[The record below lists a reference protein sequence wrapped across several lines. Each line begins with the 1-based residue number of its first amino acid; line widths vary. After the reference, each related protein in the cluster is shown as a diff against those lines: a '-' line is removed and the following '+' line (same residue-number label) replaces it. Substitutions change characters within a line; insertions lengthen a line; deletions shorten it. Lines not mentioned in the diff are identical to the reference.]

1 MVYLMKLFKKVGRSM
16 QRGSFQWMKSLN
28 KSIILNKIR
37 TQGPISRAQIAKETK
52 LTPPTVGSI
61 VKELLEQELIK
72 ESQLGESQGG
82 RKPTMLVL
90 HTEAFHIIGV
100 DVGPVDI
107 QYIISNLAGE
117 IVTESKVEIKETL
130 TNERFLEILTDG
142 IQQLI
147 QQHSALRYIG
157 IGVAMHGI
165 VNAEAGISLFA
176 PNLHL
181 RNIPIKAHLEEH
193 FDMDVKVENDAK
205 AFALGEAWFSDD
217 IVHTSM
223 IAVNIGRGIGAG
235 LVSEGKLFNGENG
248 IAGEIGHMMIER
260 NGKICSCGNE
270 GCLQTIASGP
280 AIAEMAK
287 EKINTGEASILGDWI
302 KQSPDEITAEM
313 VHKAAVMNDR
323 LAIEILE
330 EVGVCLGIAFT
341 NIIHTFNPAKI
352 IIGGGVARA
361 GEFLLNPIRRTIAE
375 RAISEKAKQT
385 PVIQS
390 KLDAYGSSYGAVALV
405 LSDVFQ
411 PSVQETISR

>member
-1 MVYLMKLFKKVGRSM
+1 M

-107 QYIISNLAGE
+107 QYIITNLAGE
-117 IVTESKVEIKETL
+117 VVTESKVEIKESL

-147 QQHSALRYIG
+147 QQHSTLSYIG

-165 VNAEAGISLFA
+165 VNAEDGISLFA

-217 IVHTSM
+217 IAHTSM

-287 EKINTGEASILGDWI
+287 EKINAGEVTVLRDWI
-302 KQSPDEITAEM
+302 KQSSDEITAEM

-361 GEFLLNPIRRTIAE
+361 G
-375 RAISEKAKQT
+375 
-385 PVIQS
+385 
-390 KLDAYGSSYGAVALV
+390 
-405 LSDVFQ
+405 
-411 PSVQETISR
+411 

>member
-1 MVYLMKLFKKVGRSM
+1 M

-107 QYIISNLAGE
+107 QYIITNLAGE
-117 IVTESKVEIKETL
+117 VVTESKVEIKESL

-147 QQHSALRYIG
+147 QQHSTLSYIG

-165 VNAEAGISLFA
+165 VNAKDGISLFA

-217 IVHTSM
+217 IAHTSM

-287 EKINTGEASILGDWI
+287 EKINAGEVTVLRDWI
-302 KQSPDEITAEM
+302 KQSSDEITAEM

-390 KLDAYGSSYGAVALV
+390 KLDAYGSSYGAVALI

-411 PSVQETISR
+411 PSV